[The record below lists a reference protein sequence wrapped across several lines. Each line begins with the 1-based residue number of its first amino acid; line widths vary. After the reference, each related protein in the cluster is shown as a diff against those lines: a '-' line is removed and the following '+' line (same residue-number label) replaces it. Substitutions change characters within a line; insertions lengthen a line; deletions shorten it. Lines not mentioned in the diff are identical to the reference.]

1 MPPDPGGLWLKKQ
14 LELLKKYGYQVVT
27 VQRLMEYSP
36 FADVGREDPGFE
48 KLVRLQKTR
57 GIVYSD
63 NRLRLDAPMTWG
75 ELAMPLAPRG
85 EAIDRRIQKIRQD
98 RHSPARQL
106 GRHGL
111 VRRAGDSEVRHGPGW
126 GGEQPAQRIFCPGQG
141 LYPPAGLRGLSGV
154 SRRAGAETERRN
166 VTGGIAMEFIKLSLE
181 EELAVVTIDRPK
193 SLNALNSQV
202 YREIIATL
210 RQVEAMDQV
219 KVVILTGAGE
229 KAFAAGADIAQ
240 MVHED
245 AVAGRRLSGLCHE
258 AANLLESMRQVTIAA
273 VNGFA
278 LGGGCELTLAC
289 DLRIVADHARFA
301 LPEVTLGIIPG
312 GGGTQRL
319 ARIIGVG
326 RAKELI
332 FTGDQI
338 DAQEAYRLGLANHVV
353 PRDELMETCRALGKK
368 IASRASYAVF
378 LAKTAIN
385 SSQEIDLKNGAE
397 REKDLLG
404 LAFATRDKQEGMEAF
419 LARRPPRFQ
428 DF

>member
-1 MPPDPGGLWLKKQ
+1 
-14 LELLKKYGYQVVT
+14 
-27 VQRLMEYSP
+27 
-36 FADVGREDPGFE
+36 
-48 KLVRLQKTR
+48 
-57 GIVYSD
+57 
-63 NRLRLDAPMTWG
+63 
-75 ELAMPLAPRG
+75 
-85 EAIDRRIQKIRQD
+85 
-98 RHSPARQL
+98 
-106 GRHGL
+106 
-111 VRRAGDSEVRHGPGW
+111 
-126 GGEQPAQRIFCPGQG
+126 
-141 LYPPAGLRGLSGV
+141 
-154 SRRAGAETERRN
+154 
-166 VTGGIAMEFIKLSLE
+166 MEFIKLSLE

-289 DLRIVADHARFA
+289 DLRIAADHARFA

-353 PRDELMETCRALGKK
+353 PRALGKK

>member
-1 MPPDPGGLWLKKQ
+1 
-14 LELLKKYGYQVVT
+14 
-27 VQRLMEYSP
+27 
-36 FADVGREDPGFE
+36 
-48 KLVRLQKTR
+48 
-57 GIVYSD
+57 
-63 NRLRLDAPMTWG
+63 
-75 ELAMPLAPRG
+75 
-85 EAIDRRIQKIRQD
+85 
-98 RHSPARQL
+98 
-106 GRHGL
+106 
-111 VRRAGDSEVRHGPGW
+111 
-126 GGEQPAQRIFCPGQG
+126 
-141 LYPPAGLRGLSGV
+141 
-154 SRRAGAETERRN
+154 
-166 VTGGIAMEFIKLSLE
+166 MEFIKLSLE

-289 DLRIVADHARFA
+289 DLRIAADHARFA
-301 LPEVTLGIIPG
+301 LP
-312 GGGTQRL
+312 L
-319 ARIIGVG
+319 ARLIGKG